1 MSVFSEDVKQLE
13 HFFRCGCQ
21 RYYSSSDN
29 YCHYEQCS
37 AFFMHPPSVAW
48 MPMLPMPF
56 ILGGSIAFQKLL
68 APPYADV
75 RQKVGLLNVRLSNDL
90 SSITTI
96 KSFTDKDYETVRLE
110 AGSNGCYRINTKLIA
125 LHGAF
130 IPLIRILILAAFTVL
145 LILG

>member
-1 MSVFSEDVKQLE
+1 
-13 HFFRCGCQ
+13 
-21 RYYSSSDN
+21 
-29 YCHYEQCS
+29 
-37 AFFMHPPSVAW
+37 MHAPSVAW

-68 APPYADV
+68 APRYPDV
-75 RQKVGLLNVRLSNDL
+75 RQKVGLLNGRLSNNL

-110 AGSNGCYRINTKLIA
+110 AGSNGCYRINTKIIA
-125 LHGAF
+125 LHAAF

-145 LILG
+145 LILGGMEGSSCGAISCRCSEFVGVFSSTFTLILN